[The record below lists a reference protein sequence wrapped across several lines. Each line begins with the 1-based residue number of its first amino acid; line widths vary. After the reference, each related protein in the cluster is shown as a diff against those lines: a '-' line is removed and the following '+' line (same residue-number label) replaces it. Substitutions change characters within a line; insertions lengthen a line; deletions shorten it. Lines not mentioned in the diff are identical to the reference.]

1 MQIILK
7 NNDGAW
13 FIKINFLVYE
23 NIFPKNKHYVDK
35 NKRAQIIIGCTSL
48 LLSKNQQKLYE

>member
-13 FIKINFLVYE
+13 FIKINFLVDE
-23 NIFPKNKHYVDK
+23 NIFPKNKPYVDK
-35 NKRAQIIIGCTSL
+35 NKRAQTIIDCTSL